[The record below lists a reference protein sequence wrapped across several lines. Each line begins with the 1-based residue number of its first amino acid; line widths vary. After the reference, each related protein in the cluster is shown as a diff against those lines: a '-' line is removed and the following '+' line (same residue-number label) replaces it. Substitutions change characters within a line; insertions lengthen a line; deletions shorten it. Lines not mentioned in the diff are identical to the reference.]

1 MNNVTISF
9 NGDRAEEM
17 AKKFFTYLVD
27 GGLEDQVIDHLSD
40 AKTAV
45 EIGDC
50 NAQDRKVVFVCRPIR
65 G

>member
-50 NAQDRKVVFVCRPIR
+50 NAQGRQVVFVCRPIR

>member
-1 MNNVTISF
+1 MNDVTISF
-9 NGDRAEEM
+9 SGNRAEEM
-17 AKKFFTYLVD
+17 ARKFFTYLVD

-40 AKTAV
+40 AKTTV

-50 NAQDRKVVFVCRPIR
+50 DAHDRKVVFVCRPIK